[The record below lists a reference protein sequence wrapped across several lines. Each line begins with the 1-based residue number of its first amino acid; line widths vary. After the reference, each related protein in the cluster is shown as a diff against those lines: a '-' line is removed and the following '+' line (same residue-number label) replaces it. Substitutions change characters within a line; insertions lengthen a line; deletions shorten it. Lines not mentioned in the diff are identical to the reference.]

1 MQTVFHLN
9 ASELDANF
17 LDALKTLFRDSDI
30 AITVE
35 TVSNGHSDNDEDETD
50 FLMQNPANQAMLE
63 TSMREA
69 DEGKLITVDMEKIL
83 AGFHPSE
90 SIISSYETSS
100 VH

>member
-9 ASELDANF
+9 TSELDANF

-35 TVSNGHSDNDEDETD
+35 TVSNGHSDKDEDETD

-63 TSMREA
+63 ASMREA

>member
-9 ASELDANF
+9 ASELDVNF
-17 LDALKTLFRDSDI
+17 LEALKTLFRDSDI

-90 SIISSYETSS
+90 SIISSYKTSS